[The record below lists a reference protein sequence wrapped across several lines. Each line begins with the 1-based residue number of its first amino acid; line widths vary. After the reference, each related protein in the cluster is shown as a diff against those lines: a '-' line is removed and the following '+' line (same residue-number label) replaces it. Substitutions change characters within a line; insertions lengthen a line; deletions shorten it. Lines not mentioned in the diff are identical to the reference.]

1 MLITHRRLVPRLR
14 MSGAIP
20 SLCYV
25 PWRGQGQLWLFLN
38 GMNEL
43 YVDGLLELSWIVEL
57 LEVGTRASVCSKVDR
72 FYDSER

>member
-1 MLITHRRLVPRLR
+1 

-20 SLCYV
+20 SLSCV

-43 YVDGLLELSWIVEL
+43 YVDGLLELRWIVEL
-57 LEVGTRASVCSKVDR
+57 LEVRTRASVCSKVDR